1 MAFARVTLVAGATA
15 IQLFPQTFLLG
26 QYRKIRARY
35 DFENNEIPI
44 RKDIDRRI
52 KDVLDDINLVYRPM
66 IPEERIK
73 FFNVHDIEMFH
84 AGTTYSKYG
93 GLVGIPVNFEY
104 NDISH
109 INNGNISIQ
118 SASLQW
124 DAEAI
129 EEFYK
134 SLVLSENAQKFAIAQ
149 QILKVTNF
157 DPIVKGLSVFADAIL
172 GLGAYEL
179 LRSKLKVTKQQRG
192 KNVLCM
198 SIAAIG
204 AFIFTLLTNNDLN
217 YYRET
222 EVNKIMSQI
231 DDKYIQGGVEYYEKL
246 LQRNRALRVLL
257 GSKGTYMYT
266 PVGNQTTWFIQK
278 QIPIS
283 EQIDYFKQKMQNI
296 QSQLV

>member
-1 MAFARVTLVAGATA
+1 MAIVRATLIAGALT
-15 IQLFPQTFLLG
+15 IQLLPQTFLLQ

-44 RKDIDRRI
+44 RKDIERRF
-52 KDVLDDINLVYRPM
+52 KEVLDDINLVYRPV

-84 AGTTYSKYG
+84 AGSTYTKYG

-104 NDISH
+104 NNIGQ

-124 DAEAI
+124 DAEAT
-129 EEFYK
+129 EEFHK

-149 QILKVTNF
+149 QILKVVTF
-157 DPIVKGLSVFADAIL
+157 DPLIKSFNIFADAII
-172 GLGAYEL
+172 GIATYEI
-179 LRSKLKVTKQQRG
+179 LRSKLKVTKQQRAR
-192 KNVLCM
+192 NALCM

-204 AFIFTLLTNNDLN
+204 TLILN
-217 YYRET
+217 LSTDNELDYYREV
-222 EVNKIMSQI
+222 EINEIMSKL

-246 LQRNRALRVLL
+246 SQKNRALRVLL

-266 PVGNQTTWFIQK
+266 PAGNQTTWFMQK
-278 QIPIS
+278 RIPIS

>member
-1 MAFARVTLVAGATA
+1 MVIARVTLIAGAVT
-15 IQLFPQTFLLG
+15 IQLLPQTSLLQ

-44 RKDIDRRI
+44 RKDIERRF
-52 KDVLDDINLVYRPM
+52 KEVLDDINLVYRPM

-84 AGTTYSKYG
+84 GGSTYTKYG

-104 NDISH
+104 NDIGQ
-109 INNGNISIQ
+109 INNGNVSIQ

-124 DAEAI
+124 DAEAT
-129 EEFYK
+129 EEFHK
-134 SLVLSENAQKFAIAQ
+134 SLILSENAQKFAIAQ
-149 QILKVTNF
+149 QILKVVTF
-157 DPIVKGLSVFADAIL
+157 DPIIKSFNVFADAII
-172 GLGAYEL
+172 GIAAYEF
-179 LRSKLKVTKQQRG
+179 LRSKLKVTKQQRA
-192 KNVLCM
+192 KNALCM

-204 AFIFTLLTNNDLN
+204 TFILTSSTHNELD

-222 EVNKIMSQI
+222 EVNKIMSKL
-231 DDKYIQGGVEYYEKL
+231 DDKYIQGGLEYYEKL
-246 LQRNRALRVLL
+246 SQKNRALRVLL

-278 QIPIS
+278 RIPIS
-283 EQIDYFKQKMQNI
+283 EQIDYFKEKMQNI

>member
-1 MAFARVTLVAGATA
+1 MVLVRVTLAAGAVA
-15 IQLFPQTFLLG
+15 VQLFPQTFLLQ

-35 DFENNEIPI
+35 DFENNELPI
-44 RKDIDRRI
+44 RKGIERRL
-52 KDVLDDINLVYRPM
+52 KEALDDVNLVYRPM

-84 AGTTYSKYG
+84 AGSTYSTYG

-118 SASLQW
+118 YAPLQW

-129 EEFYK
+129 EEFHK

-149 QILKVTNF
+149 QILKVATF
-157 DPIVKGLSVFADAIL
+157 DPIIKGINILADAVI
-172 GLGAYEL
+172 GMGAYEL
-179 LRSKLKVTKQQRG
+179 LHSKLKVTKQQRG
-192 KNVLCM
+192 KNALCM

-204 AFIFTLLTNNDLN
+204 TLIFTSLTNNALD

-222 EVNKIMSQI
+222 EVNEIISKFG
-231 DDKYIQGGVEYYEKL
+231 DKYIQGGVEYYEKL
-246 LQRNRALRVLL
+246 SQKNRALRILL
-257 GSKGTYMYT
+257 GSKGRYMYT
-266 PVGNQTTWFIQK
+266 PVGNQITWFTQK
-278 QIPIS
+278 SIPIS

>member
-1 MAFARVTLVAGATA
+1 MNIERRL
-15 IQLFPQTFLLG
+15 
-26 QYRKIRARY
+26 K
-35 DFENNEIPI
+35 EI
-44 RKDIDRRI
+44 
-52 KDVLDDINLVYRPM
+52 LDDVNLLYRPM

-84 AGTTYSKYG
+84 AGSTYTKYG

-124 DAEAI
+124 DAEAT
-129 EEFYK
+129 EEFHK
-134 SLVLSENAQKFAIAQ
+134 SLVLSENAQKFAVAQ
-149 QILKVTNF
+149 QILKVATF
-157 DPIVKGLSVFADAIL
+157 DPIIKSVNACADALI
-172 GLGAYEL
+172 GVGMYEFL
-179 LRSKLKVTKQQRG
+179 CLKLKVTKQQWG
-192 KNVLCM
+192 KNALCM

-204 AFIFTLLTNNDLN
+204 TFTFTLLTHNGLD

-222 EVNKIMSQI
+222 EVNEIISKFG
-231 DDKYIQGGVEYYEKL
+231 DKYIQGGVEYYEKL
-246 LQRNRALRVLL
+246 SQRNRALRVLL
-257 GSKGTYMYT
+257 GSKGRYMFT
-266 PVGNQTTWFIQK
+266 PVGNQTTWFTK
-278 QIPIS
+278 KRIPIS